1 MLAYKCIH
9 SVIWEICRERNNRIF
24 KKEGRPIQQV
34 MMEGIYDKAKA
45 WAYAG
50 NRGLQ
55 QVLPRQIL
63 QVVGLDDGHVH
74 QLVMLMMKLLFT
86 LNVNQPCVKLGVAWG
101 SDC

>member
-1 MLAYKCIH
+1 
-9 SVIWEICRERNNRIF
+9 
-24 KKEGRPIQQV
+24 

-74 QLVMLMMKLLFT
+74 RLVMLMMKLLFT
-86 LNVNQPCVKLGVAWG
+86 LNVKAAYGMKTRLLCKL
-101 SDC
+101 